1 MNIFS
6 GKISNIE
13 VSKSLSLVSVKV
25 GTTELK
31 VIVVETPDTALY
43 LTRGTT
49 VDLVFKETEV
59 IVATAVLSPISIQ
72 NKIKG
77 SIRDIEQGIIL
88 SKVCISSDIGD
99 ITAIVPTEALS
110 QMELIE
116 DQQVVV
122 MVKVNEIMIS
132 G

>member
-13 VSKSLSLVSVKV
+13 VSKSLSLVSVKI